1 MEKMST
7 AVVTSLD
14 EPSGRLWNVELLE
27 VRLRTC
33 QVNEPYSCHSVSTLP
48 RVRGDIGACA
58 NYGP

>member
-1 MEKMST
+1 
-7 AVVTSLD
+7 
-14 EPSGRLWNVELLE
+14 LE